1 MRHFVKLVWFIRK
14 IYLESSVFR
23 SELPRT
29 AVRLISL
36 ILLAFSAFGV
46 TFSGPL
52 ILGWTGGST
61 QFFDLGPT
69 ATLLGGYLDIVGGVL
84 EFVMLAYMA
93 RTGHFS
99 ANVNRLRARRS
110 FKIMAGICVIGV
122 IADPLGGLL
131 AIAAQIGLYTSLA
144 NVYLYRTKSY

>member
-1 MRHFVKLVWFIRK
+1 M
-14 IYLESSVFR
+14 
-23 SELPRT
+23 PGT
-29 AVRLISL
+29 AVRLITW
-36 ILLAFSAFGV
+36 ILLAFSAVGV

-52 ILGWTGGST
+52 ILGWVAGDT

-69 ATLLGGYLDIVGGVL
+69 ATLVGGYLDIVGGLL
-84 EFVMLAYMA
+84 EFVMLAYMTIA
-93 RTGHFS
+93 GHFS
-99 ANVNRLRARRS
+99 AKADIQKARNS

-144 NVYLYRTKSY
+144 NVYLLREK